1 MGSFDSDD
9 STGFIAYASVASA
22 SAVNSKEGSSIAIKT
37 LDFSSTGTLPG
48 LRFQLYT

>member
-22 SAVNSKEGSSIAIKT
+22 SAVDSKEGSSIAIKV
-37 LDFSSTGTLPG
+37 LNLSSTGTLPS
-48 LRFQLYT
+48 LWFQLYT